1 MDCPVCFE
9 NKDIKQFYNCNH
21 LLCNECY
28 KKWVDGG
35 NLCPNC
41 RAEPIINHKKLKF
54 KKIIINYNYRN
65 NGTNYNLN
73 YRNYY

>member
-28 KKWVDGG
+28 KK
-35 NLCPNC
+35 
-41 RAEPIINHKKLKF
+41 
-54 KKIIINYNYRN
+54 
-65 NGTNYNLN
+65 
-73 YRNYY
+73 